1 MTNNFEDLKI
11 KNLPFLNKN
20 LKRIDKA
27 IIESLPP
34 KNFSNISKAIHYSV
48 LNGGK
53 RIRPQLVLLMA
64 EALKVDVNPKTIDL
78 MAASGELIH
87 SYSLIHDDLPSMDD
101 DDYRRGKLS
110 CHKKFDEATAIL
122 AGDAIQPLALEVL
135 TTIKDKKLKPEQKLK
150 IINLF
155 AKACGPRG
163 MVEGQSRDLAA
174 EGKKVK
180 IEDLDKIHYLKTGKL
195 IEACVESICILK
207 EGLSKKDIK
216 AFLIFAKKFGLA
228 FQIKDDIL
236 DVIGDEKKIGKPLNS
251 DAQKNK
257 ATYPS
262 IIGLKASQER
272 AEKLCF
278 EALKI
283 LSTLPYNTENLAK
296 LSKFIILRD
305 K

>member
-1 MTNNFEDLKI
+1 MKNNLKDLDI
-11 KNLPFLNKN
+11 NDLPFLNKN

-27 IIESLPP
+27 ILESLPK
-34 KNFSNISKAIHYSV
+34 KNFSKISEAIHYSV

-64 EALKVDVNPKTIDL
+64 EALKVDVSSKTIDL

-87 SYSLIHDDLPSMDD
+87 CYSLIHDDLPSMDD

-135 TTIKDKKLKPEQKLK
+135 TTIKDKNLKSDQKLK

-163 MVEGQSRDLAA
+163 MVEGQSRDLDA
-174 EGKKVK
+174 EGKKIRIK
-180 IEDLDKIHYLKTGKL
+180 DLDEIHYLKTGRL
-195 IEACVESICILK
+195 IEACVESICLLK
-207 EGLSKKDIK
+207 KNLSKKHLK
-216 AFLIFAKKFGLA
+216 FFLSFAKKFGLA

-236 DVIGDEKKIGKPLNS
+236 DVLGDEKLIGKPLNS
-251 DAQKNK
+251 DSKKNK

-262 IIGLKASQER
+262 IIGIEASQQR
-272 AEKLCF
+272 AEKLCL
-278 EALKI
+278 EALNLLEK
-283 LSTLPYNTENLAK
+283 LPYNTENLIK
-296 LSKFIILRD
+296 LSKFIILR
-305 K
+305 KN

>member
-1 MTNNFEDLKI
+1 MINNPEALDLKY
-11 KNLPFLNKN
+11 LPFLNKN

-27 IIESLPP
+27 ILKSLPP
-34 KNFSNISKAIHYSV
+34 KNYSKISKAIHYSV

-64 EALKVDVNPKTIDL
+64 EALKVDVSPKTIDL
-78 MAASGELIH
+78 MAAAGELIH
-87 SYSLIHDDLPSMDD
+87 CYSLIHDDLPSMDD
-101 DDYRRGKLS
+101 DDFRRGKLS

-122 AGDAIQPLALEVL
+122 AGDAIQPLALEIL
-135 TTIKDKKLKPEQKLK
+135 TTIKDEKLKPDQKLK

-155 AKACGPRG
+155 AMACGPKG

-174 EGKKVK
+174 EGKKIK
-180 IEDLDKIHYLKTGKL
+180 IKDLDEIHHLKTGKL

-207 EGLSKKDIK
+207 DGLTKKDVK
-216 AFLIFAKKFGLA
+216 AFLNFARKFGLA

-251 DAQKNK
+251 DSEKNK

-262 IIGLKASQER
+262 IIGIKASQER
-272 AEKLCF
+272 AEKLCD

-283 LSTLPYNTENLAK
+283 LSKLPYNTKNLVK

>member
-1 MTNNFEDLKI
+1 MINNLEALDLKD
-11 KNLPFLNKN
+11 LPFLNKN

-27 IIESLPP
+27 ILQSLPS
-34 KNFSNISKAIHYSV
+34 KNLSKISKAIHYSV

-64 EALKVDVNPKTIDL
+64 ETLEVDVSQKTIDL

-87 SYSLIHDDLPSMDD
+87 CYSLIHDDLPSMDD
-101 DDYRRGKLS
+101 DDFRRGKLS

-135 TTIKDKKLKPEQKLK
+135 TTINDKKLLPEQKLK

-155 AKACGPRG
+155 AKACGPKG
-163 MVEGQSRDLAA
+163 MVEGQSRDIEA
-174 EGKKVK
+174 EGKNIK
-180 IEDLDKIHYLKTGKL
+180 IDALDEIHYLKTGKL

-207 EGLSKKDIK
+207 KDLPKKHLR
-216 AFLIFAKKFGLA
+216 AFLNFAKKFGLA

-236 DVIGDEKKIGKPLNS
+236 DVLGEEKTIGKPVNS
-251 DAQKNK
+251 DSKLNK

-262 IIGLKASQER
+262 IIGLEASQLR
-272 AEKLCF
+272 AEKLCS

-283 LSTLPYNTENLAK
+283 LNKLPYNTSNLGK
-296 LSKFIILRD
+296 LSKFIILRN

>member
-1 MTNNFEDLKI
+1 MTVKEEVDLS
-11 KNLPFLNKN
+11 NLSFLNSN
-20 LKRIDKA
+20 LERINKA
-27 IIESLPP
+27 IVETLPP
-34 KNFSNISKAIHYSV
+34 RNLSKISQAIHYSV

-64 EALKVDVNPKTIDL
+64 ESLNLNVNSKTIDL

-135 TTIKDKKLKPEQKLK
+135 TTIEDKKLKPESKLK

-163 MVEGQSRDLAA
+163 MVEGQSRDLEA
-174 EGKKVK
+174 EGKEITV
-180 IEDLDKIHYLKTGKL
+180 EELDEIHYLKTGKL
-195 IEACVESICILK
+195 IEACIESICVLK
-207 EGLSKKDIK
+207 DDLPNTHLK
-216 AFLIFAKKFGLA
+216 AFLEFAKKFGLA

-236 DVIGDEKKIGKPLNS
+236 DVVGDERVMGKPLNS
-251 DAQKNK
+251 DSKLNK
-257 ATYPS
+257 ASYPA
-262 IIGLKASQER
+262 IIGLEASQER
-272 AEKLCF
+272 AEKLCS
-278 EALKI
+278 EALEI
-283 LSTLPYNTENLAK
+283 LSTLPYETSKLIQ

>member
-11 KNLPFLNKN
+11 KDLPFLNKN

-34 KNFSNISKAIHYSV
+34 KNFSKISKAIHYSI

-122 AGDAIQPLALEVL
+122 AGDAIQPLALEIL
-135 TTIKDKKLKPEQKLK
+135 TTIKDKKLKSEQKLK

-180 IEDLDKIHYLKTGKL
+180 IKDLDKIHYLKTGKL

>member
-1 MTNNFEDLKI
+1 MTINPEASDQKD
-11 KNLPFLNKN
+11 LPFLNKN

-27 IIESLPP
+27 ILQSLPP
-34 KNFSNISKAIHYSV
+34 KNLSKISKAIHYSV

-64 EALKVDVNPKTIDL
+64 ETLEIDVSQKTIDL

-87 SYSLIHDDLPSMDD
+87 CYSLIHDDLPSMDD
-101 DDYRRGKLS
+101 DDFRRGKLS

-135 TTIKDKKLKPEQKLK
+135 TTINDKKLLPEQKLK

-155 AKACGPRG
+155 AKACGPKG
-163 MVEGQSRDLAA
+163 MVEGQSRDIDA
-174 EGKKVK
+174 EGKNIK
-180 IEDLDKIHYLKTGKL
+180 INALDEIHYLKTGKL

-207 EGLSKKDIK
+207 KDLPKKHLK
-216 AFLIFAKKFGLA
+216 AFLDFAKKFGLA

-236 DVIGDEKKIGKPLNS
+236 DVLGDESTIGKPINS
-251 DAQKNK
+251 DSKHNK

-262 IIGLKASQER
+262 IIGLEASQLR
-272 AEKLCF
+272 AEKLCY

-283 LSTLPYNTENLAK
+283 LNKLPYNTDNLIK
-296 LSKFIILRD
+296 LSKFIILRN

>member
-1 MTNNFEDLKI
+1 MTNNLQALDLKD
-11 KNLPFLNKN
+11 LPFLNKN

-27 IIESLPP
+27 ILQSLPP
-34 KNFSNISKAIHYSV
+34 KNLSKISKAIHYSV

-64 EALKVDVNPKTIDL
+64 ETLEVDVSQKTIDL

-87 SYSLIHDDLPSMDD
+87 CYSLIHDDLPSMDD
-101 DDYRRGKLS
+101 DDFRRGKLS

-135 TTIKDKKLKPEQKLK
+135 TTINDKKLMPEQKLK

-155 AKACGPRG
+155 AKACGPKG
-163 MVEGQSRDLAA
+163 MVEGQSRDIDA
-174 EGKKVK
+174 EGKN
-180 IEDLDKIHYLKTGKL
+180 ININALDEIHYLKTGKL

-207 EGLSKKDIK
+207 NDLPKKHLK
-216 AFLIFAKKFGLA
+216 AFLDFAKKFGLA

-236 DVIGDEKKIGKPLNS
+236 DVIGDERKIGKPINS
-251 DAQKNK
+251 DSKHNK

-262 IIGLKASQER
+262 IIGLEASQLR
-272 AEKLCF
+272 AEKLCL

-283 LSTLPYNTENLAK
+283 LNKLPYNTDNLTK
-296 LSKFIILRD
+296 LSKFIILRN

>member
-1 MTNNFEDLKI
+1 MKNNLEALDLKD
-11 KNLPFLNKN
+11 LPFLNKN

-27 IIESLPP
+27 ILKSLPP
-34 KNFSNISKAIHYSV
+34 KNYSKISKAIHYSV

-64 EALKVDVNPKTIDL
+64 EALKVDVSPKTIDL
-78 MAASGELIH
+78 MAAAGELIH
-87 SYSLIHDDLPSMDD
+87 CYSLIHDDLPSMDD
-101 DDYRRGKLS
+101 DDFRRGKLS

-122 AGDAIQPLALEVL
+122 AGDAIQPLALEIL
-135 TTIKDKKLKPEQKLK
+135 TTIKDEKLKPDQKLK

-155 AKACGPRG
+155 AKACGPKG

-174 EGKKVK
+174 EGKKINIK
-180 IEDLDKIHYLKTGKL
+180 DLDEIHYLKTGKL

-207 EGLSKKDIK
+207 EGLLKKDVK
-216 AFLIFAKKFGLA
+216 AFLNFARKFGLA

-251 DAQKNK
+251 DSEKNK
-257 ATYPS
+257 ATYPA
-262 IIGLKASQER
+262 IIGLNASQER

-278 EALKI
+278 DALKI
-283 LSTLPYNTENLAK
+283 LSELPYNTKNLIN

>member
-1 MTNNFEDLKI
+1 MTSNFEDLKI
-11 KNLPFLNKN
+11 KDLPFLNKN

-34 KNFSNISKAIHYSV
+34 KNFSIISKAIHYSV

-122 AGDAIQPLALEVL
+122 AGDAIQPLALEIL

-180 IEDLDKIHYLKTGKL
+180 IEDLDKIHHLKTGKL
-195 IEACVESICILK
+195 IEACIESICVLK
-207 EGLSKKDIK
+207 DGLSKKDIK
-216 AFLIFAKKFGLA
+216 AFLIFARKFGLA

-257 ATYPS
+257 ATYPA

>member
-1 MTNNFEDLKI
+1 MTVKEEVDLS
-11 KNLPFLNKN
+11 NLSFLNSN
-20 LKRIDKA
+20 LERINKA
-27 IIESLPP
+27 IVETLPP
-34 KNFSNISKAIHYSV
+34 RDLSKISQAIHYSV

-64 EALKVDVNPKTIDL
+64 ESLNLNVNSKTIDL

-135 TTIKDKKLKPEQKLK
+135 TTIEDKKLKPESKLK

-163 MVEGQSRDLAA
+163 MVEGQSRDLEA
-174 EGKKVK
+174 EGKEITV
-180 IEDLDKIHYLKTGKL
+180 EELDEIHYLKTGKL
-195 IEACVESICILK
+195 IEACVESICVLK
-207 EGLSKKDIK
+207 DDLPNTHLK
-216 AFLIFAKKFGLA
+216 AFLEFAKKFGLA

-236 DVIGDEKKIGKPLNS
+236 DVVGDERVIGKPLNS
-251 DAQKNK
+251 DSKLNK
-257 ATYPS
+257 ASYPA

-272 AEKLCF
+272 AEKLCS
-278 EALKI
+278 EALEI
-283 LSTLPYNTENLAK
+283 LSTLPYETSKLIQ

>member
-1 MTNNFEDLKI
+1 MTVKEEIDLS
-11 KNLPFLNKN
+11 NLSFLNSN
-20 LKRIDKA
+20 LERINQT
-27 IIESLPP
+27 IFNTLPP
-34 KNFSNISKAIHYSV
+34 RDLSKISQAIHYSV

-64 EALKVDVNPKTIDL
+64 ESLNLNVSSNTINL

-122 AGDAIQPLALEVL
+122 AGDAIQPLALEIL
-135 TTIKDKKLKPEQKLK
+135 TTIEDKKLKPESKLK

-163 MVEGQSRDLAA
+163 MVEGQSRDLEA
-174 EGKKVK
+174 EGKEITV
-180 IEDLDKIHYLKTGKL
+180 EELDEIHYLKTGKL

-207 EGLSKKDIK
+207 DDLPNDHLK
-216 AFLIFAKKFGLA
+216 AFLKFAKKFGLA

-236 DVIGDEKKIGKPLNS
+236 DVVGDEKVMGKPLNS
-251 DAQKNK
+251 DSKLNK
-257 ATYPS
+257 ASYPA
-262 IIGLKASQER
+262 IIGLEASQAR
-272 AEKLCF
+272 AEKLCS
-278 EALKI
+278 EALEI
-283 LSTLPYNTENLAK
+283 LSKLPYETEKLIQ
-296 LSKFIILRD
+296 LSKFIILRN

>member
-1 MTNNFEDLKI
+1 MTNNLETLNLKD
-11 KNLPFLNKN
+11 LPFLKKN

-27 IIESLPP
+27 ILKSLPP
-34 KNFSNISKAIHYSV
+34 KNYSKISRAIHYSV

-64 EALKVDVNPKTIDL
+64 EALKVDVSSKTIDL
-78 MAASGELIH
+78 MAAAGELIH
-87 SYSLIHDDLPSMDD
+87 CYSLIHDDLPSMDD
-101 DDYRRGKLS
+101 DDFRRGKLS

-122 AGDAIQPLALEVL
+122 AGDAIQPLALEIL
-135 TTIKDKKLKPEQKLK
+135 TTIKDEKLKPDQKLK

-155 AKACGPRG
+155 AKACGPKG

-174 EGKKVK
+174 EGKKIK
-180 IEDLDKIHYLKTGKL
+180 IKDLDEMHYLKTGKL
-195 IEACVESICILK
+195 IEACVESICVLK
-207 EGLSKKDIK
+207 DGLLKKDTK
-216 AFLIFAKKFGLA
+216 AFLNFARKFGLA

-236 DVIGDEKKIGKPLNS
+236 DILGDEKKIGKPLNS
-251 DAQKNK
+251 DSEKNK

-272 AEKLCF
+272 AEKLCD

-283 LSTLPYNTENLAK
+283 LSKLPYNTKNLVK

>member
-1 MTNNFEDLKI
+1 MTNNLETLDLKD
-11 KNLPFLNKN
+11 LPFLKKN

-27 IIESLPP
+27 ILQSLPP
-34 KNFSNISKAIHYSV
+34 KNLSKISRAIHYSV

-64 EALKVDVNPKTIDL
+64 ETLEVDVSQKTIDL

-87 SYSLIHDDLPSMDD
+87 CYSLIHDDLPSMDD
-101 DDYRRGKLS
+101 DDFRRGKLS

-135 TTIKDKKLKPEQKLK
+135 TTINDKKLKSEQKLK

-155 AKACGPRG
+155 AKACGPKG
-163 MVEGQSRDLAA
+163 MVEGQSRDIDA
-174 EGKKVK
+174 EGKNIK
-180 IEDLDKIHYLKTGKL
+180 IDVLDEIHYLKTGKL
-195 IEACVESICILK
+195 IEACVESICFLK
-207 EGLSKKDIK
+207 NDLPKKHLR
-216 AFLIFAKKFGLA
+216 AFLDFAKKFGLA

-236 DVIGDEKKIGKPLNS
+236 DVLGDEKKIGKPINS
-251 DAQKNK
+251 DSKHNK

-262 IIGLKASQER
+262 IIGLEASQLR
-272 AEKLCF
+272 AEKLCS

-283 LSTLPYNTENLAK
+283 LNKLPYNTDNLIK
-296 LSKFIILRD
+296 LSKFIILRN

>member
-1 MTNNFEDLKI
+1 MTNNLEALDLKD
-11 KNLPFLNKN
+11 LPFLNKN

-27 IIESLPP
+27 ILQSLPP
-34 KNFSNISKAIHYSV
+34 KNLSKISKAIHYSV

-64 EALKVDVNPKTIDL
+64 ETLEIDVSQKTIDL

-87 SYSLIHDDLPSMDD
+87 CYSLIHDDLPSMDD
-101 DDYRRGKLS
+101 DDFRRGKLS

-135 TTIKDKKLKPEQKLK
+135 TTINDKKLLPEQKLK

-155 AKACGPRG
+155 AKACGPKG
-163 MVEGQSRDLAA
+163 MVEGQSRDIDA
-174 EGKKVK
+174 EGKNIK
-180 IEDLDKIHYLKTGKL
+180 IDALDEIHYLKTGKL

-207 EGLSKKDIK
+207 KDLPKKHLK
-216 AFLIFAKKFGLA
+216 AFLDFAKKFGLA

-236 DVIGDEKKIGKPLNS
+236 DVLGDESTIGKPINS
-251 DAQKNK
+251 DSKHNK

-262 IIGLKASQER
+262 IIGLEASQLR
-272 AEKLCF
+272 AEKLCY

-283 LSTLPYNTENLAK
+283 LNKLPYNTDNLIK
-296 LSKFIILRD
+296 LSKFIILRN

>member
-1 MTNNFEDLKI
+1 MTVKEEVDLSS
-11 KNLPFLNKN
+11 LSFLNSN
-20 LKRIDKA
+20 LERINKA
-27 IIESLPP
+27 IVDTLPP
-34 KNFSNISKAIHYSV
+34 RDLSKITQAIHYSV

-64 EALKVDVNPKTIDL
+64 ELLNLNVNSKTIDL

-135 TTIKDKKLKPEQKLK
+135 TTIEDKKLKPESKLK

-163 MVEGQSRDLAA
+163 MVEGQSRDLEA
-174 EGKKVK
+174 EGKEITV
-180 IEDLDKIHYLKTGKL
+180 EELDEIHYLKTGKL
-195 IEACVESICILK
+195 IEACVESICVLK
-207 EGLSKKDIK
+207 DDLPNTHLK
-216 AFLIFAKKFGLA
+216 AFLEFAKKFGLA

-236 DVIGDEKKIGKPLNS
+236 DVVGDERVMGKPLNS
-251 DAQKNK
+251 DSKLNK
-257 ATYPS
+257 ASYPA
-262 IIGLKASQER
+262 IIGLEASQER
-272 AEKLCF
+272 AEKLCS
-278 EALKI
+278 EALEI
-283 LSTLPYNTENLAK
+283 LSTLPYETSKLIQ

>member
-1 MTNNFEDLKI
+1 MTNNPEVLDLKD
-11 KNLPFLNKN
+11 LPFLNKN

-34 KNFSNISKAIHYSV
+34 KNYSKISKAIHYSV

-64 EALKVDVNPKTIDL
+64 EALKVDVSPKTIDL
-78 MAASGELIH
+78 MAAAGELIH
-87 SYSLIHDDLPSMDD
+87 CYSLIHDDLPSMDD
-101 DDYRRGKLS
+101 DDFRRGKLS

-122 AGDAIQPLALEVL
+122 AGDAIQPLALEIL
-135 TTIKDKKLKPEQKLK
+135 TTIKDEKLKPDQKLK

-155 AKACGPRG
+155 AKACGPKG

-180 IEDLDKIHYLKTGKL
+180 IEDLDKIHHLKTGKL
-195 IEACVESICILK
+195 IEACVESICVLK
-207 EGLSKKDIK
+207 DGLSKKDRK
-216 AFLIFAKKFGLA
+216 AFLIFARKFGLA

-236 DVIGDEKKIGKPLNS
+236 DVIGDEKKTGKPLNS

-257 ATYPS
+257 ATYPA
-262 IIGLKASQER
+262 IIGVKASQER

-283 LSTLPYNTENLAK
+283 LSALPYNTENLAK

>member
-1 MTNNFEDLKI
+1 MKNNLKDLDI
-11 KNLPFLNKN
+11 NDLPFLNKN

-27 IIESLPP
+27 ILESLPK
-34 KNFSNISKAIHYSV
+34 KNFSKISEAIHYSV

-64 EALKVDVNPKTIDL
+64 EALKVDVSSKTIDL

-87 SYSLIHDDLPSMDD
+87 CYSLIHDDLPSMDD

-135 TTIKDKKLKPEQKLK
+135 TTIKDKNLKSDQKLK

-155 AKACGPRG
+155 AKACGPKG
-163 MVEGQSRDLAA
+163 MVEGQSRDLDA
-174 EGKKVK
+174 EGKKIRIK
-180 IEDLDKIHYLKTGKL
+180 DLDEIHYLKTGRL
-195 IEACVESICILK
+195 IEACVESICLLK
-207 EGLSKKDIK
+207 KNLSKKHLK
-216 AFLIFAKKFGLA
+216 FFLSFAKKFGLA

-236 DVIGDEKKIGKPLNS
+236 DVLGDEKLIGKPLNS
-251 DAQKNK
+251 DAKKNK

-262 IIGLKASQER
+262 IIGIEASQQR
-272 AEKLCF
+272 AEKLCL
-278 EALKI
+278 EALNLLEK
-283 LSTLPYNTENLAK
+283 LPYNTENLIK
-296 LSKFIILRD
+296 LSKFIILR
-305 K
+305 KN